1 LTDCPKSKHRS
12 GHLCGKPIAPEPI
25 TGRLSVSELID
36 RCFTAYNAARVREIC
51 ELYAKKIA
59 QPDVVIGMSFAGA
72 LTPAGIGM
80 SCLIP
85 LIERGLVDWIVT
97 TGANC
102 YHDLHFALGLELHRG
117 TPFVDDNKLFDDE
130 VVRIYDIFMDFRTLL
145 KTDNWLSRILA
156 TDEFNHTMSSSEM
169 HYRLGAHAAEKQK
182 ELGIEN
188 KSFLATATEYETPVY
203 TSSPGDSTIGLN
215 LAALNVVKKTG
226 NFDVLRDV
234 NETSAIVL
242 FAKTEVGKSA
252 ATIWGGGSPKNFLL
266 QTEPQLQEILGFQ
279 IKGHDYFFQ
288 VTDARPDTGG
298 LSGATPSEAVS
309 WGKVDPDMVPETVV
323 CYADTTII
331 MPLVVAYL
339 VENDIRREPRRLYGM
354 RDELL
359 EVQARKF
366 REREDIIR
374 GTRST
379 SETVD
384 FLRSHIKDKPNDE
397 GEQP

>member
-1 LTDCPKSKHRS
+1 LTDCPKSKTGS
-12 GHLCGKPIAPEPI
+12 GHLCGKPISPEPI
-25 TGRLSVSELID
+25 RKGLSVSDLID
-36 RCFTAYNAARVREIC
+36 RCFTAYNAARIREIC
-51 ELYAKKIA
+51 ELYVKKIA
-59 QPDVVIGMSFAGA
+59 RPDVVVGMSFAGA
-72 LTPAGIGM
+72 LTPAGLGM

-102 YHDLHFALGLELHRG
+102 YHDLHFALGLDLHRG
-117 TPFVDDNKLFDDE
+117 TPHVDDNELFDDE

-145 KTDNWLSRILA
+145 KTDNWLSQILA
-156 TDEFNHTMSSSEM
+156 TDEFNHVMPTSEM
-169 HYRLGAHAAEKQK
+169 HYRLGVHAANKQK
-182 ELGIEN
+182 ELGLED
-188 KSFLATATEYETPVY
+188 KSFLGAAAEYEVPVY
-203 TSSPGDSTIGLN
+203 TPSPGDSTIGLN

-242 FAKTEVGKSA
+242 HAKTEVGKSA

-309 WGKVDPDMVPETVV
+309 WGKVDPDMMPDTVV
-323 CYADTTII
+323 CYADTTIV

-339 VENDIRREPRRLYGM
+339 VESDIRREPRRLYGM
-354 RDELL
+354 RDKLL
-359 EVQARKF
+359 DAQAKKF
-366 REREDIIR
+366 HEQEDIIR
-374 GTRST
+374 GTR
-379 SETVD
+379 TVSD
-384 FLRSHIKDKPNDE
+384 TVNFLRSQMRDRENNE
-397 GEQP
+397 GD